1 MSLRGDIIR
10 LAHSK
15 PELRKDLLPMV
26 KRTGSEGEWS
36 SEDVVNEALDRR
48 VNGKTVRQHIQDCL
62 RQYIILAN
70 ETHGAVY
77 SALKDVEGYSQTT
90 ADRKVFLKAVAREV
104 EETWGD
110 DPPKNVF
117 AEMFAL
123 GRYIT

>member
-1 MSLRGDIIR
+1 MVTRIGSNGD
-10 LAHSK
+10 
-15 PELRKDLLPMV
+15 
-26 KRTGSEGEWS
+26 WS

-90 ADRKVFLKAVAREV
+90 VDRKALLKAVANEV
-104 EETWGD
+104 EETWGN